1 MNKKIIIPV
10 MFILFIFILFLLI
23 TYKNQKNGNTMNN
36 KSIDD
41 IVRNVLNISSYQAEI
56 EVTIISNKTTNQYKL
71 RQEYKNNHEWRQTIL
86 EPKELENLMISYD
99 GNSITLENTNLGLN
113 KLYENY
119 EDYHYIHQNT
129 LWLNSFVRGFTED
142 SKITENEDEIMVEN
156 QQYRNPYN
164 EKQILYISKKSKQPT
179 KMEIQDTNKNNTIY
193 IKYNEIQ
200 LNK

>member
-1 MNKKIIIPV
+1 
-10 MFILFIFILFLLI
+10 
-23 TYKNQKNGNTMNN
+23 MNN

-56 EVTIISNKTTNQYKL
+56 EVTIISNKTKNQYKL
-71 RQEYKNNHEWRQTIL
+71 RQEYKNNHAWRQTII
-86 EPKELENLMISYD
+86 EPKELENLTISYD
-99 GNSITLENTNLGLN
+99 GNSITLKNTNLGLN

-129 LWLNSFVRGFTED
+129 LWLSSFVSGFTGD